1 MPVKALKC
9 NMYRFGTN
17 STCIAPDSQTGKC
30 TGSPELNADRSYR
43 KIWKSRCR
51 PSSGR
56 GEDVDILLDMN
67 FNFKTEG
74 YLRVIRA
81 LREFD
86 LFWYELDVF
95 NPEAL
100 AYIRQQSNET
110 IASCESLYGH
120 RDF

>member
-1 MPVKALKC
+1 MPGA
-9 NMYRFGTN
+9 
-17 STCIAPDSQTGKC
+17 
-30 TGSPELNADRSYR
+30 PELNADRSLLKDLEKQMSALR
-43 KIWKSRCR
+43 Q
-51 PSSGR
+51 GA

-110 IASCESLYGH
+110 IASRVTIWPS
-120 RDF
+120 RFS